1 MASGYLTSLEE
12 SIGDD
17 FAKFFRKEV
26 SNAES
31 IKDDLAKK
39 LDEIEKY
46 HQMTLELFDAKE
58 DKGSPGE
65 TETVPKHVKFL

>member
-1 MASGYLTSLEE
+1 
-12 SIGDD
+12 
-17 FAKFFRKEV
+17 V

-46 HQMTLELFDAKE
+46 HQTTLELFDVKE